1 MPEFRSSVRSATR
14 SYFGWRIVVM
24 PQPKS
29 RTSLPACLPFGT
41 MTKTGHA
48 EPLDFYHQFT

>member
-1 MPEFRSSVRSATR
+1 MPDFRSTVRSATR

-29 RTSLPACLPFGT
+29 RTSIPACLPFGT